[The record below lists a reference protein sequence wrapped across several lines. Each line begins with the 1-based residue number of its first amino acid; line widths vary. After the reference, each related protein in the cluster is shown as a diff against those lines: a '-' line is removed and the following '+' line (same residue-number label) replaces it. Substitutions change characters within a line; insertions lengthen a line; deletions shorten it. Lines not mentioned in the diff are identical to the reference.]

1 MTNLV
6 AQLRSEC
13 NYRVTECDENFSVL
27 FFFSF
32 SLSLYLFFLS
42 FYRLF
47 TTNPTQIMSLAG
59 IPQTALH
66 MSKVQFYSCLKLIAA
81 HQQSV
86 PVRQELIASTVALHL
101 PTFNWKKS
109 PTLNGDTVND
119 MTRWR
124 SSIGESPNL
133 IELARV
139 ETHSDVANSDITS
152 TDSEVE
158 HNETDKKAHAVCL
171 ACDLPILQF
180 IQFSHAFIF

>member
-1 MTNLV
+1 MTKLYSFHV
-6 AQLRSEC
+6 CLCFASLFCLRSSAA
-13 NYRVTECDENFSVL
+13 DE
-27 FFFSF
+27 
-32 SLSLYLFFLS
+32 
-42 FYRLF
+42 
-47 TTNPTQIMSLAG
+47 QIMSLAG

-109 PTLNGDTVND
+109 PTLNGTVND

-124 SSIGESPNL
+124 SSIGDSPNL

-139 ETHSDVANSDITS
+139 ETHSDVANSDVTS

-158 HNETDKKAHAVCL
+158 HNETDKKSHAVRI
-171 ACDLPILQF
+171 CDSF
-180 IQFSHAFIF
+180 RRHDNK